1 MFHNSFSF
9 VRETLI
15 CVTILKACVFFH
27 HISLPCSAKA
37 KAACTAY
44 GAAIYFFLNVLG
56 VYDIRLDQTNEILAE
71 TISYNYV
78 SVHKTVPLTFT

>member
-27 HISLPCSAKA
+27 HISLPCSAMA
-37 KAACTAY
+37 KAARTAY
-44 GAAIYFFLNVLG
+44 GAMYIFL
-56 VYDIRLDQTNEILAE
+56 
-71 TISYNYV
+71 
-78 SVHKTVPLTFT
+78 K